1 MSTTR
6 SRVALAFADTVLA
19 SLALV
24 VSLTAPVGVCAA
36 DTAPRPAGVAQPLP
50 AKPAQVLPWIEDDY
64 SRAVAEAKARK
75 VPIFV
80 ESWAP
85 W

>member
-1 MSTTR
+1 MSR
-6 SRVALAFADTVLA
+6 SPSHARALAGLLLA
-19 SLALV
+19 ISLA
-24 VSLTAPVGVCAA
+24 APVATIGASAA
-36 DTAPRPAGVAQPLP
+36 DTAARPTGTARPLP
-50 AKPAQVLPWIEDDY
+50 AKPAMVMPWIEDDY
-64 SRAVAEAKARK
+64 TRAVAEAKARK

>member
-1 MSTTR
+1 MRYLGTTPRGLFAILLAAAVWVLLSVGPANASSIGR
-6 SRVALAFADTVLA
+6 SDTK
-19 SLALV
+19 
-24 VSLTAPVGVCAA
+24 
-36 DTAPRPAGVAQPLP
+36 PAGAAKQP
-50 AKPAQVLPWIEDDY
+50 AMVMPWIEDDY
-64 SRAVAEAKARK
+64 GRAISEAKARK

>member
-1 MSTTR
+1 MRYLGTIPR
-6 SRVALAFADTVLA
+6 GLFAILLAAAVWVLLSVGPASASSIGRRDTK
-19 SLALV
+19 
-24 VSLTAPVGVCAA
+24 
-36 DTAPRPAGVAQPLP
+36 PAGAQP
-50 AKPAQVLPWIEDDY
+50 AMVMPWIEDDY
-64 SRAVAEAKARK
+64 AKAISEAKARK

>member
-1 MSTTR
+1 LSAIR
-6 SRVALAFADTVLA
+6 SRVIPALAG
-19 SLALV
+19 LALAV
-24 VSLTAPVGVCAA
+24 ALAAPIGALAA
-36 DTAPRPAGVAQPLP
+36 DTAARPAGTAKPLP
-50 AKPAQVLPWIEDDY
+50 ARPAMVMPWIEDDY
-64 SRAVAEAKARK
+64 ARAVSEAKARK

>member
-1 MSTTR
+1 MSATR
-6 SRVALAFADTVLA
+6 PPIVPAFAGTVLA

-24 VSLTAPVGVCAA
+24 VSLTAPVGVYAA
-36 DTAPRPAGVAQPLP
+36 DTTPRPAGVAQPLP

-64 SRAVAEAKARK
+64 PRAVAEAKARQ

>member
-1 MSTTR
+1 MSSAR
-6 SRVALAFADTVLA
+6 SRVAPALAGWLLA
-19 SLALV
+19 
-24 VSLTAPVGVCAA
+24 VSLTAPVGVFAA
-36 DTAPRPAGVAQPLP
+36 DTTPRPAGVARPP
-50 AKPAQVLPWIEDDY
+50 PVRPAQVLPWIEDDY
-64 SRAVAEAKARK
+64 TRADAEAKARK

>member
-1 MSTTR
+1 MTR
-6 SRVALAFADTVLA
+6 SPSHAQALAGILLAA
-19 SLALV
+19 SLAAPIV
-24 VSLTAPVGVCAA
+24 TASASAA
-36 DTAPRPAGVAQPLP
+36 DTAARPTGTAKPLP
-50 AKPAQVLPWIEDDY
+50 AKPAMVMPWIEDDY
-64 SRAVAEAKARK
+64 TRAVAEAKARK

>member
-1 MSTTR
+1 MRTQTHEI
-6 SRVALAFADTVLA
+6 SRALAAAALIVL
-19 SLALV
+19 LAGP
-24 VSLTAPVGVCAA
+24 SAAATPATKPTA
-36 DTAPRPAGVAQPLP
+36 
-50 AKPAQVLPWIEDDY
+50 AKPAGAGKASAQPAMVMPWIEDDY
-64 SRAVAEAKARK
+64 AKAISEAKARK

>member
-1 MSTTR
+1 MPGMRHFGALELGLSAILLAGPAAAATT
-6 SRVALAFADTVLA
+6 VKKPT
-19 SLALV
+19 
-24 VSLTAPVGVCAA
+24 T
-36 DTAPRPAGVAQPLP
+36 
-50 AKPAQVLPWIEDDY
+50 AKPASASAQPAMVMPWIEDDY
-64 SRAVAEAKARK
+64 ARAVSEAKARK

>member
-1 MSTTR
+1 MSATR
-6 SRVALAFADTVLA
+6 SRIVPALAALA
-19 SLALV
+19 LAVSLAAPIA
-24 VSLTAPVGVCAA
+24 TALAA
-36 DTAPRPAGVAQPLP
+36 DTAARPAAAAKPLP
-50 AKPAQVLPWIEDDY
+50 AKPAMVMPWIENDY
-64 SRAVAEAKARK
+64 VRAVAEAKARK

>member
-1 MSTTR
+1 MRTHDIHRTLAAISL
-6 SRVALAFADTVLA
+6 VALLA
-19 SLALV
+19 GPASAT
-24 VSLTAPVGVCAA
+24 STATKSAA
-36 DTAPRPAGVAQPLP
+36 SAKQPAMVM
-50 AKPAQVLPWIEDDY
+50 PWIEDDY
-64 SRAVAEAKARK
+64 GKAISEAKARK

>member
-1 MSTTR
+1 MRFDSIFR
-6 SRVALAFADTVLA
+6 RASAAVLLCALLAGPAVAATAA
-19 SLALV
+19 SA
-24 VSLTAPVGVCAA
+24 
-36 DTAPRPAGVAQPLP
+36 P
-50 AKPAQVLPWIEDDY
+50 AKRPMTHAAAAPASVRHTLPFIADDY
-64 SRAVAEAKARK
+64 ARALAEAKARK

>member
-1 MSTTR
+1 MRTHTR
-6 SRVALAFADTVLA
+6 EITRALAAA
-19 SLALV
+19 SLIALLAGPSAAATTV
-24 VSLTAPVGVCAA
+24 KKPTA
-36 DTAPRPAGVAQPLP
+36 
-50 AKPAQVLPWIEDDY
+50 AKPAVASAQPAMVMPWIEDDY
-64 SRAVAEAKARK
+64 ARAISEAKARK